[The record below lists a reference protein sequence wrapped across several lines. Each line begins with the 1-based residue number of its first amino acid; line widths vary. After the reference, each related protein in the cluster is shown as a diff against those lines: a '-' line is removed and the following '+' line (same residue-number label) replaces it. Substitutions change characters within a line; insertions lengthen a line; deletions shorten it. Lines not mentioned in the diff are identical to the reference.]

1 MMEKAMLSR
10 RNFLGTAT
18 ALASA
23 TAFSGRVQAANIPE
37 APIMDKA
44 TMQPPLHPTS
54 GPDYNPVVTLNGWT
68 LPWRMNGDWKE
79 FHLVAEPVERELA
92 EGMKAFLWGYNGQA
106 PGPTIE
112 AVEGDKVRIFVT
124 NRLPEHT
131 TVHWHG
137 VILPNGMDGV
147 GGLNQPHIKPGKT
160 FVYEFQFTKS
170 GTFMYHPHSD
180 EMVQMAM
187 GMMGMI
193 VVHPRD
199 PSFRPVDRDFVFIM
213 SSYDIDPGTYLP
225 KVNEMTNFNMWTWN
239 SRVYP
244 GIDPMVVRLGD
255 RVRVRIGNLTMTN
268 HPIHLHGHSF
278 AVSCT
283 DGGWVPESAQ
293 WPEVTT
299 DVPVGAIRAFD
310 FTADNPGDW
319 AFHCHKAHH
328 TMNAMGHD
336 VKNLIGVSRKD
347 LVKAAGKLAPDAMAM
362 GSTGGA
368 MGEMEMPLPD
378 NTLPMMTG
386 TGQFGPIEMGGMFT
400 VVKIRDGLARDS
412 YADPGPYKNPPG
424 TVAYEIETLQNEAPR
439 QAGPK
444 DKPTKEQGSKPM
456 EMKGMKPMKGM

>member
-1 MMEKAMLSR
+1 MLSR

-23 TAFSGRVQAANIPE
+23 TAISGRVQAAGIPE
-37 APIMDKA
+37 APTMDKV
-44 TMQPPLHPTS
+44 TMQPPLRPAS

-79 FHLVAEPVERELA
+79 FHLVAEPVEREFA
-92 EGMKAFLWGYNGQA
+92 GGMKAHLWGYNGQS

-112 AVEGDKVRIFVT
+112 AVEGDKIRVFVT

-137 VILPNGMDGV
+137 MILPSGMDGV
-147 GGLNQPHIKPGKT
+147 GGLTQPHIKPGKT
-160 FVYEFQFTKS
+160 FVYEFVLKHS

-199 PSFRPVDRDFVFIM
+199 LSFRPVDRDFVFVM
-213 SSYDIDPGTYLP
+213 SSYLIDPGTYLP

-239 SRVYP
+239 SRVFP
-244 GIDPMVVRLGD
+244 GIDPLPVRLGD
-255 RVRVRIGNLTMTN
+255 RVRVRVGNLTMTN
-268 HPIHLHGHSF
+268 HPIHLHGHTF
-278 AVSCT
+278 KVSCT
-283 DGGWVPESAQ
+283 DGGWVPETAQ
-293 WPEVTT
+293 WPEVSM

-310 FTADNPGDW
+310 FVADNPGDW
-319 AFHCHKAHH
+319 AFHCHKSHH

-336 VKNLIGVSRKD
+336 MTNLIGVSKKD
-347 LVKAAGKLAPDAMAM
+347 LAKAVRKLAPDAMVM
-362 GSTGGA
+362 GSTGMA
-368 MGEMEMPLPD
+368 MGEMEMPAPD

-386 TGQFGPIEMGGMFT
+386 TGPFGPIEMGGMFT
-400 VVKIRDGLARDS
+400 VMKIREGLARDD
-412 YADPGPYKNPPG
+412 YRDPGPYKHPAG
-424 TVAYEIETLQNEAPR
+424 SVAYEIEAPAAEPPR
-439 QAGPK
+439 QPPPAANEK
-444 DKPTKEQGSKPM
+444 KAAKPIN
-456 EMKGMKPMKGM
+456 MKGMKM